1 MKTWSAMQEAT
12 NAEILGWAESQPWAR
27 HMAACPQDPQW
38 HAEGDVWTHTRMV
51 CSELEQAE
59 EWPLLD
65 RCSQLKLLFTGL
77 LHDAGKPATTA
88 PDPETGRTRSPKH
101 SQAGAERARQVLRDL
116 GCDLAM
122 REEIA
127 RLVRFHSRPPYL
139 LEKPNPE
146 REVISLSW
154 LVNNRLLYLFAVGD
168 TRGRKAEEMT
178 RPEEK
183 IHFWKSLAQE
193 HSCYDRPYGFAND
206 QARFLFYRDKLTS
219 LHYTPHEDYRCTV
232 TLMSGLP
239 GAGKD
244 TWLARHRSQLP
255 VVSLD
260 AVRDD
265 LDLDAT
271 DNQGEVI
278 QAAREQCRAHLRA
291 GLDFAFNAT
300 NITRQVRRRWID
312 LFADYGARIE
322 IAYLEPELATIL
334 ARNKRRKHP
343 VPENV
348 ILGLSEKAEPP
359 TVTECH
365 ALTYFG
371 SGC

>member
-12 NAEILGWAESQPWAR
+12 NAEILAWARSQPWASA
-27 HMAACPQDPQW
+27 MAACPQDPQW
-38 HAEGDVWTHTRMV
+38 HGEGDVWTHTQMV
-51 CSELEQAE
+51 CAELEQAE

-65 RCSQLKLLFTGL
+65 RCSQLRLLFTGL
-77 LHDAGKPATTA
+77 FHDAGKPATTA
-88 PDPETGRTRSPKH
+88 RDPEAGRIRSPNH
-101 SQAGAERARQVLRDL
+101 SQASAEIARRVLRDL
-116 GCDLAM
+116 GCDLAV

-154 LVNNRLLYLFAVGD
+154 LVSNRLLYLFAVAD
-168 TRGRKAEEMT
+168 TRGRKAEEMA
-178 RPEEK
+178 RPEEQV
-183 IHFWKSLAQE
+183 HLWKSLAEE
-193 HSCYDRPYGFAND
+193 HGCFDQPYPFAND
-206 QARFLFYRDKLTS
+206 QARFLFYRDRLTS
-219 LHYTPHEDYRCTV
+219 LHYKPHENYRCTV

-244 TWLARHRSQLP
+244 TWLARHRPQLP

-260 AVRDD
+260 AVRED
-265 LDLDAT
+265 LDTEAT
-271 DNQGEVI
+271 DNQGKVI
-278 QAAREQCRAHLRA
+278 QTARERCRQHLRA
-291 GLDFAFNAT
+291 GMDFAFNAT

-334 ARNKRRKHP
+334 VRNKQRKHP
-343 VPENV
+343 VPEKV
-348 ILGLSEKAEPP
+348 ILDLSGQAEPP
-359 TVTECH
+359 TATECH
-365 ALTYFG
+365 KLAYFG